1 MILQDILDELD
12 TDLAAGEVE
21 EEVKKHMPDYEVAA
35 YDDDAELGDSYTTT
49 SIISTFIQNNA
60 ENKVLLDI
68 DIGNILCEDDYGSH
82 SYTVIAVKTKE
93 A

>member
-1 MILQDILDELD
+1 MTVQDLLDELD
-12 TDLAAGEVE
+12 PTLAAGEVE
-21 EEVKKHMPDYEVAA
+21 EEVKRCMPEYEVAA

-49 SIISTFIQNNA
+49 SIVSTFIQNCA
-60 ENKVLLDI
+60 TDKILEDI
-68 DIGNILCEDDYGSH
+68 DIGNMLCEDEYGNH